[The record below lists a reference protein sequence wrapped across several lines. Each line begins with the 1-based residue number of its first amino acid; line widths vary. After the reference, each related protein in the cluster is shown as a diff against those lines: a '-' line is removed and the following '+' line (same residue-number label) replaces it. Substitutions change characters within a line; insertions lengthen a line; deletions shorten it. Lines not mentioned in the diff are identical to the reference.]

1 MKRILIGLVALVALS
16 TSASAV
22 SFSWLSSKVSGGGTI
37 SSTSNEVE
45 AHGWDFRSYTYIDTA
60 GRVCTVIFTDQKGGT
75 LDCDFPNANFDYEE
89 FQKRA
94 NK

>member
-1 MKRILIGLVALVALS
+1 MKRFLIMLATLVALS

-45 AHGWDFRSYTYIDTA
+45 AHGWDFRSYTYLDTA
-60 GRVCTVIFTDQKGGT
+60 GRICTVIFTDNKGGS